1 MAYRGNFSAA
11 SRQAEK
17 VDVRYMYVPSIGA
30 MLTAAP
36 RDHWNTEKAGNAAEE
51 DDSSLDMAVLLFEQL
66 TPYNQHKIIVMLME
80 LANDTGAAEA
90 VRD

>member
-1 MAYRGNFSAA
+1 MEYHGNFSAA

-17 VDVRYMYVPSIGA
+17 VDVRYMYVPGIGA
-30 MLTAAP
+30 TLTAAP
-36 RDHWNTEKAGNAAEE
+36 RDHWSTEKAGNAAEVE
-51 DDSSLDMAVLLFEQL
+51 EYSQEMAQLLFEQL

-90 VRD
+90 ARD